1 MKKVLITGALG
12 QDGRILSRIYIKKK
26 FKVYGI
32 VKKKRFPLIKKVK
45 YFENNL
51 KIKNRLINIINE
63 VKPDI
68 VVHLASYNE
77 TYSKRKKDTY
87 TKNYESNILISKNLI
102 NVLVN
107 SRFKCRFIFAGSSL
121 MFGKSKKIATEKS
134 KFISNEYYGKYKIY
148 VHKYLEQLQK
158 KGEIN
163 FCTAILFNH
172 DSIYR
177 DKKFLIPRIISAF
190 KSNNKKFIQRIY
202 SLNISGDFSS
212 AEEIC
217 LGIYKLSINKKKISK
232 IILSSGKRFHINEFI
247 NDMNAKYN
255 FKFEKNKRL
264 DKKNKNILGSNKL
277 AKKVINF
284 KVNDNYLN
292 SLKKI
297 INT

>member
-12 QDGRILSRIYIKKK
+12 QDGRVLSKIYIKKK

-32 VKKKRFPLIKKVK
+32 IKKKKFPLIKKVK

-51 KIKNRLINIINE
+51 KIKNKLANIIHK
-63 VKPDI
+63 VKPNI

-87 TKNYESNILISKNLI
+87 TKNYETNILISKNLI
-102 NVLVN
+102 DVLVN
-107 SRFKCRFIFAGSSL
+107 SKIKCRFIFAGSSL
-121 MFGKSKKIATEKS
+121 MFGRSKKIATEKS
-134 KFISNEYYGKYKIY
+134 KLISNEFYGKYKIY

-158 KGEIN
+158 RKKFN
-163 FCTAILFNH
+163 SCTAILFNH
-172 DSIYR
+172 DSVYR

-217 LGIYKLSINKKKISK
+217 LGIYKLSIYKKKINK
-232 IILSSGKRFHINEFI
+232 IILSSGKRFHINKFI
-247 NDMNAKYN
+247 NDVNTEYN
-255 FKFEKNKRL
+255 FKLLKSRK
-264 DKKNKNILGSNKL
+264 SNK
-277 AKKVINF
+277 KMKISWDQINLR
-284 KVNDNYLN
+284 K
-292 SLKKI
+292 SLLILKLMI
-297 INT
+297 TI